1 MLSCELA
8 QWGHFVKAAAK
19 IEFFFE
25 LLCARKD
32 TSFKGIE
39 QKVMDAVCV
48 SLSFV
53 FPSQTIVLR
62 VGKYLKSQWLHLS
75 YTQHNSLSRK
85 QGKLT
90 KVVGKRN
97 SEEKAKCFED
107 ALA

>member
-1 MLSCELA
+1 MSLHNGGILSKL
-8 QWGHFVKAAAK
+8 QQKLS
-19 IEFFFE
+19 FFFE

-32 TSFKGIE
+32 TSFRGIE

-62 VGKYLKSQWLHLS
+62 VGKCIKS
-75 YTQHNSLSRK
+75 QHNSLSRK

-97 SEEKAKCFED
+97 PEEKAKCFED